1 MNIVEFYAKTPVE
14 RHLEIVVSGDRLY
27 FDNEEYVIL
36 ANDEL
41 KLIHSHKELEKN
53 IASVKATLSQIDKK
67 LEKRG

>member
-1 MNIVEFYAKTPVE
+1 MSIVELYEKVPVE

-27 FDNEEYVIL
+27 FENEEYLIVG
-36 ANDEL
+36 DGEL
-41 KLIHSHKELEKN
+41 KLVHSHKGLEED